1 MGEGER
7 QLRRK
12 RKFNRE
18 KDSSM
23 PKNAIL
29 QYLVPF
35 FDDSYRDEVEIL
47 SVDEDIEIDRD
58 AVDDIE
64 QIIKDAAVDKDDW
77 ASIQNMESAIR
88 VLESSTAKI
97 HNNSDL
103 ERKQIVETNR
113 RASRHCF
120 RFMSGYRHGLTGNLL
135 DYTQRKYKGHRAI
148 PNFVITDLHKE
159 YDAHCKKN
167 TRIRKFN

>member
-1 MGEGER
+1 
-7 QLRRK
+7 
-12 RKFNRE
+12 
-18 KDSSM
+18 M
-23 PKNAIL
+23 PKKAAIL

-35 FDDSYRDEVEIL
+35 FDDSYQDEVEIL

-103 ERKQIVETNR
+103 ERKQIIETNR
-113 RASRHCF
+113 FEYLQAICIVRYLQKRLQGNPCCSSSLQSSIGFIQVTVHNT
-120 RFMSGYRHGLTGNLL
+120 LGNLL
-135 DYTQRKYKGHRAI
+135 SKNEANMQICLINLKLESCFHVLFCF
-148 PNFVITDLHKE
+148 FV
-159 YDAHCKKN
+159 
-167 TRIRKFN
+167 